1 MRVRL
6 KGINHATKRLADGT
20 IKHYSYAWRGG
31 PLLRGE
37 PGRPDFIASY
47 NEAVARKVS
56 APEGVLSALIGKFEI
71 SPEFERLAPRTQSD
85 YRKQFKL
92 IYRNFGDLPLEALCD
107 PRVRG
112 VFKDWRDEIAKR
124 SLRQADAAWIALARV
139 LSWALDRREVTANP
153 CERGG
158 RLYHGTRAEKV
169 WTLEQEAAFLTVASE
184 PLRSAYLLA
193 IWTGQRQG
201 DLLRLPWS
209 AWDQTPLLKAPYGKI
224 RLRQGKTGVSVVI
237 TVSAPLRDMLDAVP
251 RLSPVILLNSD
262 GKPWTSHGFSS
273 SWRKAC
279 KKATIAGIT
288 FNDLRGTFVT
298 RAAIN
303 GATEAEIASATG
315 HSIGQVR
322 SILDR
327 HYLHR
332 DPALGEHLMEKLER
346 GTNFSNRPSNCS
358 YLIEPANVKK

>member
-6 KGINHATKRLADGT
+6 KGINHVTKQLADGT
-20 IKHYSYAWRGG
+20 IKHYWYAWRGG

-37 PGRPDFIASY
+37 PGTPEFIASY
-47 NEAVARKVS
+47 NEAVARKVKL
-56 APEGVLSALIGKFEI
+56 PEGVLSALVSKFEA
-71 SPEFERLAPRTQSD
+71 SPEFDKLAPRTQAD

-92 IYRNFGDLPLEALCD
+92 IYRDFGDLPLEALSD
-107 PRVRG
+107 LRVRG
-112 VFKDWRDEIAKR
+112 VFKDWRDELAKR
-124 SLRQADAAWIALARV
+124 SLRQADAAWVALARV
-139 LSWALDRREVTANP
+139 LSWALDRRKITVNP

-158 RLYHGTRAEKV
+158 RLYHGTRADKV
-169 WTLEQEAAFLTVASE
+169 WMPEQEAAFLSVASE
-184 PLRSAYLLA
+184 PLRHAYVLA

-201 DLLRLPWS
+201 DLLKLPWS
-209 AWDQTPLLKAPYGKI
+209 AWDRTAMPKAPHGKI
-224 RLRQGKTGVSVVI
+224 RLRQGKTGVGVEI
-237 TVSAPLRDMLDAVP
+237 TVSAQLNDMLDATP
-251 RLSPVILLNSD
+251 RCSPVILLNSD

-279 KKATIAGIT
+279 KRADIAGIT

-298 RAAIN
+298 RAAIS

-332 DPALGEHLMEKLER
+332 DPALGENLMAKLER
-346 GTNFSNRPSNCS
+346 GTDFSNRPSNRS
-358 YLIEPANVKK
+358 FGVGAGKAEK

>member
-1 MRVRL
+1 
-6 KGINHATKRLADGT
+6 
-20 IKHYSYAWRGG
+20 
-31 PLLRGE
+31 
-37 PGRPDFIASY
+37 
-47 NEAVARKVS
+47 
-56 APEGVLSALIGKFEI
+56 
-71 SPEFERLAPRTQSD
+71 
-85 YRKQFKL
+85 L
-92 IYRNFGDLPLEALCD
+92 IYRKFGDLPLDALSD

-139 LSWALDRREVTANP
+139 LSWALDRRKIAVNP

-158 RLYHGTRAEKV
+158 RLYHGTRADKV
-169 WTLEQEAAFLTVASE
+169 WTPEQEAAFLAVASE
-184 PLRSAYLLA
+184 PLRRAYVLA

-209 AWDQTPLLKAPYGKI
+209 AWDQTPLTKAPNGRI
-224 RLRQGKTGVSVVI
+224 RLRQGKTGVGIEI
-237 TVSAPLRDMLDAVP
+237 TVSAPLSDMLRATP
-251 RLSPVILLNSD
+251 RLSPIMLLNSD

-273 SWRKAC
+273 SWRKTC
-279 KKATIAGIT
+279 KRAGVVGVT

-332 DPALGEHLMEKLER
+332 DPALGENLMEKLER
-346 GTNFSNRPSNCS
+346 RTDFSNRVSNRR
-358 YLIEPANVKK
+358 YPVELRKVEK